1 MSVAAILL
9 ALTRGLHVAAL
20 LSLLGATLARAYL
33 APPALARA
41 SAADA
46 RAVERDMR
54 RLVRVSL
61 LLAIVG
67 GLLWLPFLAA
77 EMAGA
82 ANASTALAAI
92 PDVLIYTRAGQ
103 AFAARLVLLLL

>member
-1 MSVAAILL
+1 MGVAAILL

-20 LSLLGATLARAYL
+20 LSLFGATLARAYL

-46 RAVERDMR
+46 RASERELRM
-54 RLVRVSL
+54 LVRVSL
-61 LLAIVG
+61 LLAIIG

-82 ANASTALAAI
+82 ANASTAFAAI
-92 PDVLIYTRAGQ
+92 PDVLLYTPPGQ
-103 AFAARLVLLLL
+103 